1 VFWGKF
7 SYCKKNPPVP
17 VFQKLDESAVFMKE
31 LGKGLWV
38 VLYFVVLF
46 EKGSYGS
53 NSSSLVSLAHQF

>member
-1 VFWGKF
+1 LGEIFRLQ
-7 SYCKKNPPVP
+7 KNPPVP

-46 EKGSYGS
+46 ENGSYGS
-53 NSSSLVSLAHQF
+53 NSSSLVSLGHQF